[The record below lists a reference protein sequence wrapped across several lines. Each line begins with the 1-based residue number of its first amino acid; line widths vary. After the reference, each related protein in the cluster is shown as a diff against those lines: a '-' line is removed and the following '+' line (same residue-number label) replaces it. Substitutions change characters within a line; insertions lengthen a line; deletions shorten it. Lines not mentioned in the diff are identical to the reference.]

1 MIGCCKGYSSDLY
14 FCGIMLNVEEEQFVV
29 YWKENRLKRKKI
41 LRQLALGLP
50 LAVLMVVAIFV
61 NFFSSWYKRA
71 EMVRN
76 EMTQKNDA
84 SLILVLVVAALLITV
99 FIIIFSVRHKW
110 DINEQ
115 RYRELVAR
123 EDQP

>member
-1 MIGCCKGYSSDLY
+1 M
-14 FCGIMLNVEEEQFVV
+14 MTEEEKQFVA
-29 YWKENRLKRKKI
+29 YWQENRLRRKKI
-41 LRQLALGLP
+41 FRQLALGLP
-50 LAVLMVVAIFV
+50 LASLLVISIFV
-61 NFFSSWYKRA
+61 NFFSSWYKKA

-84 SLILVLVVAALLITV
+84 SLILVLLIASVLIVV

-115 RYRELVAR
+115 RYKELLAK
-123 EDQP
+123 QAGG

>member
-1 MIGCCKGYSSDLY
+1 
-14 FCGIMLNVEEEQFVV
+14 MLNVEEKQFVV